1 MDGEGIVSIKRL
13 CLAPSCSRF
22 RDGDSKWCSVHR
34 PKYEAEAEK
43 KKQEYLSMRRK
54 TITPERQKLY
64 GSAEYKRRR
73 KLFLEQNPFCQYPG
87 CNMPSTDLHHDW
99 PVGYNYWNEQ
109 DFNDESHWV
118 ALCGEHHRQI
128 SRERMKNV

>member
-1 MDGEGIVSIKRL
+1 MPIKKL
-13 CLAPSCSRF
+13 CCAPCCSRY
-22 RDGDSKWCSVHR
+22 REEGSKYCSNHR
-34 PKYEAEAEK
+34 EQYESADR
-43 KKQEYLSMRRK
+43 QRYVDYLNRRYSFTNK
-54 TITPERQKLY
+54 TIDDERAYLY
-64 GSAEYKRRR
+64 RKAEYKRRR

-99 PVGYNYWNEQ
+99 PVGYDYWNEQ

-128 SRERMKNV
+128 SNERKKR